1 MQDYDVGLRYANEI
15 VVKRRDGAFIKG
27 PYVSIGPVSPK
38 RLGRQVLG
46 IGWPLFPWASHYMV
60 QTRLYEATLARQR
73 VLAFSD
79 RWPYVP
85 LRSVEHGV

>member
-1 MQDYDVGLRYANEI
+1 MQDYDVGLRLQNAMALDD
-15 VVKRRDGAFIKG
+15 DGV
-27 PYVSIGPVSPK
+27 PTSTRQYVGIGPARDPRRS
-38 RLGRQVLG
+38 GRQVLG

-60 QTRLYEATLARQR
+60 QTRLYEVTLARQR

-85 LRSVEHGV
+85 LR